1 MVPAATATAAV
12 VAAVVD
18 NKRSMIPSTSKCILV
33 LVAVVVVVDSGRLG
47 DSCSG
52 STSTGTNSKSV
63 NPDILTNAIYILMF
77 LSRNARNRCS
87 TSNTSSK
94 AHMMLGVAARATKDT
109 MNRTGGPVD
118 QHR

>member
-1 MVPAATATAAV
+1 MHTGT
-12 VAAVVD
+12 
-18 NKRSMIPSTSKCILV
+18 RSV
-33 LVAVVVVVDSGRLG
+33 VAVVVVVDSGRLG

-52 STSTGTNSKSV
+52 GTSTGTNSKSV

-77 LSRNARNRCS
+77 LSRNARNSCS
-87 TSNTSSK
+87 TSNTSFK